1 MGKDLFLHVRETT
14 KTLEMRNYINVGI
27 YLENGRQL
35 IIKSYVPGVAQNQSN
50 NVLSWSISDTSA
62 QLL

>member
-1 MGKDLFLHVRETT
+1 MYLFMSVF
-14 KTLEMRNYINVGI
+14 

-50 NVLSWSISDTSA
+50 NVLSWSISDNSA